1 MALALAMLTL
11 LNFFVLAV
19 RRRRRR
25 RRPLSRKSL
34 SISSIGSHRAHSAL
48 ELALTVRG
56 NRVCEVFA
64 DRYRMH
70 GLVIIVTVANRLYY
84 LRPSSGAMSHARRYR
99 RFRGRVA
106 QPISSPPRTVANQT
120 DD

>member
-19 RRRRRR
+19 RRRR

-84 LRPSSGAMSHARRYR
+84 LRPSSGR
-99 RFRGRVA
+99 
-106 QPISSPPRTVANQT
+106 
-120 DD
+120 